1 MENGDP
7 RDVGYV
13 SRPWGQRNSAEG
25 EAFAAALVNTSIA
38 LPMVAWFVTL
48 FAGAAFHDGP
58 TRAESVYL
66 PLLQYDRALVRFG
79 PLLPLGPLFLRFFA
93 DRSDELAVPTPKR
106 ALVVYTMAAG
116 VRLAVYLIGVAFGSA
131 MMSDHLFLGAS
142 VLVSAQGEAVASAAS
157 LLRLAASNGWLNG
170 MRGVK
175 GTILSGASGSRTASV
190 RASAAAAVACASLV
204 AATTLVGLQCGDA
217 YYTARYFHRPRETA
231 IGGALGLVLCQSI
244 VLIGVVSRG
253 TKSRDCGDVRGVS
266 GSGFRA
272 SFIEIHN
279 LECESQL
286 HSTSLG
292 KRLEVQ
298 DLRCS
303 NVMVEPRRSRV
314 PRLRDH
320 TNARL
325 WHGGGVS

>member
-1 MENGDP
+1 MSELRRRHPQPLSPSPAPPEPQSMEKRGDP

-13 SRPWGQRNSAEG
+13 SRDPWGQRNSAEG

-106 ALVVYTMAAG
+106 ALVVYIMAAG

-175 GTILSGASGSRTASV
+175 GTILSGASGSRRASV

-244 VLIGVVSRG
+244 VLIGVVVPAAR
-253 TKSRDCGDVRGVS
+253 
-266 GSGFRA
+266 
-272 SFIEIHN
+272 
-279 LECESQL
+279 
-286 HSTSLG
+286 SLG
-292 KRLEVQ
+292 IAAM
-298 DLRCS
+298 S
-303 NVMVEPRRSRV
+303 
-314 PRLRDH
+314 
-320 TNARL
+320 AA
-325 WHGGGVS
+325 